1 MADGSAAS
9 RALGVKEG
17 EAVDDAVVAKKIAA
31 KEVEAL
37 PVNGGPV
44 RWQHVQRRLRAR
56 ACQAH
61 AIHQVYRIRTRSDH
75 FHTCINS
82 YIHHAGHH
90 TRLSM
95 HHSANAGL

>member
-37 PVNGGPV
+37 PVNDPV
-44 RWQHVQRRLRAR
+44 ATPHVQRCLRAR
-56 ACQAH
+56 ACQAQ
-61 AIHQVYRIRTRSDH
+61 AIHQVYRVRTRS
-75 FHTCINS
+75 
-82 YIHHAGHH
+82 
-90 TRLSM
+90 
-95 HHSANAGL
+95 

>member
-37 PVNGGPV
+37 PVNGDPV
-44 RWQHVQRRLRAR
+44 ATRAASS
-56 ACQAH
+56 ACPC
-61 AIHQVYRIRTRSDH
+61 S
-75 FHTCINS
+75 
-82 YIHHAGHH
+82 
-90 TRLSM
+90 
-95 HHSANAGL
+95 

>member
-37 PVNGGPV
+37 PVNAPV
-44 RWQHVQRRLRAR
+44 ATRAASSACPCLPSPRHPPSISCWYSQQPFPHVE
-56 ACQAH
+56 
-61 AIHQVYRIRTRSDH
+61 
-75 FHTCINS
+75 
-82 YIHHAGHH
+82 
-90 TRLSM
+90 
-95 HHSANAGL
+95 

>member
-37 PVNGGPV
+37 PVNDPV
-44 RWQHVQRRLRAR
+44 ATRAALS
-56 ACQAH
+56 ACPCLPSPSH
-61 AIHQVYRIRTRSDH
+61 PPCMS
-75 FHTCINS
+75 CS
-82 YIHHAGHH
+82 YSQLTFPHE
-90 TRLSM
+90 
-95 HHSANAGL
+95 